1 MAQIEA
7 TLTGEKQKDNE
18 AVPLLEVTSL
28 SKDFGGL
35 RAVDNLSFTLRRG
48 EILSIIGPNGAGKT
62 TVFNMVTCIYPAT
75 TGTVIFDGEMIVQSP
90 ESAFDRWLRAVM
102 TVLAGWIPWLP
113 HQILKS
119 RGLIPILRPHDIVER
134 GIARTFQTIR
144 LFPRLT
150 VLENV
155 MAGQHHKG
163 HAGAVGALLRLPAER
178 AEEKQFVE
186 NSMKYLQMVGLD
198 DRADELARNL
208 PYGDQRRLEIAR
220 ALATEPKL
228 LVLDEPA
235 AGLNEAESLEL
246 MDTIRNLRDSGITIL
261 LIEHDM
267 KVVMNISDR
276 VIVLDNGVKIAEGT
290 PAEVQNDPKVIAAY
304 LGEEEAE

>member
-1 MAQIEA
+1 M
-7 TLTGEKQKDNE
+7 T
-18 AVPLLEVTSL
+18 LLEVTSL

-35 RAVDNLSFTLRRG
+35 RAIDHLSFSLSPG

-62 TVFNMVTCIYPAT
+62 TVFNVITGIYPAT
-75 TGTVIFDGEMIVQSP
+75 GGTVVFDGRVIVETHTRWFERFLRGFLTGLGSWIP
-90 ESAFDRWLRAVM
+90 ELPGR
-102 TVLAGWIPWLP
+102 VLALMGM
-113 HQILKS
+113 S
-119 RGLIPILRPHDIVER
+119 PILRPHDVVKR

-155 MAGQHHKG
+155 MAGQHHQGK
-163 HAGAVGALLRLPAER
+163 AGALTALLRLPSER
-178 AEEKQFVE
+178 EEEQHIT
-186 NSMKYLQMVGLD
+186 
-198 DRADELARNL
+198 DRAMRHLTFIGLSDKKNELARNL
-208 PYGDQRRLEIAR
+208 AYGDQRRLEIAR

-235 AGLNEAESLEL
+235 AGLNEAEGLAL
-246 MDTIRNLRDSGITIL
+246 METIRKIREDGITIL

-276 VIVLDNGVKIAEGT
+276 IVVLDDGRKIAEGT
-290 PAEVQNDPKVIAAY
+290 PAEIQQNPDVVAAY
-304 LGEEEAE
+304 LGEEEPEDKGDRYGFA

>member
-1 MAQIEA
+1 MS
-7 TLTGEKQKDNE
+7 
-18 AVPLLEVTSL
+18 LLDVTSL

-35 RAVDNLSFTLRRG
+35 RAIDQLTFSLSPG

-62 TVFNMVTCIYPAT
+62 TVFNVITGIYPAT
-75 TGTVIFDGEMIVQSP
+75 EGLVVFDGKVIVETHTQRYKRFMRS
-90 ESAFDRWLRAVM
+90 FLTGLD
-102 TVLAGWIPWLP
+102 GWIPYLP
-113 HQILKS
+113 GWVLEWS
-119 RGLIPILRPHDIVER
+119 GMSPILRPHDVVER

-155 MAGQHHKG
+155 MAGQHHRG
-163 HAGAVGALLRLPAER
+163 HAGAFGTLLRLPTER
-178 AEEKQFVE
+178 AEEQHIIE
-186 NSMKYLQMVGLD
+186 RSMQHLEFIGL
-198 DRADELARNL
+198 ADKSNVLARNL

-235 AGLNEAESLEL
+235 AGLNEAEGLAL
-246 MDTIRNLRDSGITIL
+246 MQIIHRIREDGVTIL

-267 KVVMNISDR
+267 KVVMSISDR
-276 VIVLDNGVKIAEGT
+276 VVVLDDGQKIAEGT
-290 PAEVQNDPKVIAAY
+290 PAEIQQDPNVIAAY
-304 LGEEEAE
+304 LGEDEVE

>member
-1 MAQIEA
+1 VA
-7 TLTGEKQKDNE
+7 
-18 AVPLLEVTSL
+18 LLEVTAL

-35 RAVDNLSFTLRRG
+35 RAVDHLTFTVAHG
-48 EILSIIGPNGAGKT
+48 DILSIIGPNGAGKT
-62 TVFNMVTCIYPAT
+62 TVFNVVTGIYQAT
-75 TGTVIFDGEMIVQSP
+75 AGNVTFDGAVIVASP
-90 ESAFDRWLRAVM
+90 PDARDRILRALLTRM
-102 TVLAGWIPWLP
+102 GGWVPWLP
-113 HQILKS
+113 GKILE
-119 RGLIPILRPHDIVER
+119 RLGLAPIVRPHDVVER

-163 HAGAVGALLRLPAER
+163 RAGALSALLRLPAER
-178 AEEKQFVE
+178 AEENHIIE
-186 NSMKYLQMVGLD
+186 RSMEHLAFMELAGQ
-198 DRADELARNL
+198 ADELARNL

-235 AGLNEAESLEL
+235 AGLNEAEGLAL
-246 MDTIRNLRDSGITIL
+246 MDTIRKIRDNGITIL

-267 KVVMNISDR
+267 KVVMGISDR
-276 VIVLDNGVKIAEGT
+276 VVVLDNGRKIAEGT
-290 PAEVQNDPKVIAAY
+290 PAEVQRNPDVIAAY
-304 LGEEEAE
+304 LGEEGDEV